1 MSLFDFWKLI
11 LNHDWTAWASD
22 DGRCWRN
29 AQQQRKELEKIV
41 ETSDEHAQLWVLAL
55 ALFDTYSNPVP
66 EDAEPTMLSF
76 LWSRGIGYYDC
87 FMPTPSHEVI
97 EARWERL
104 GFGF

>member
-1 MSLFDFWKLI
+1 MNLSDFSTLI

-29 AQQQRKELEKIV
+29 ERQQRKELVKIA
-41 ETSDEHAQLWVLAL
+41 ETSDEHARLWSLAL
-55 ALFDTYSNPVP
+55 ELFDTYSNPVP
-66 EDAEPTMLSF
+66 DDAEPNF
-76 LWSRGIGYYDC
+76 LKFIWSRGIGYRDC